1 MVTVYDKIV
10 HKKLNGVDILNIGI
24 TGSIACGKSTVS
36 NYLKSKGYIV
46 IDADRIGHEAL
57 DDDYVKEKLIV
68 AFGNEIL
75 EDNKINRQKLGELVF
90 GNSSNLNVL
99 NSIIHPEIRKKI
111 LEKID
116 KNNDKELIFID
127 VALLFEAKF
136 DDLVDKIIVV
146 YVDENTQL
154 TRLMKRNSISKKE
167 ALSRIVSQMSPTEK
181 AKLGDYTV
189 NNNLDVINTYE
200 QVDKV
205 LSELKKGRCK

>member
-1 MVTVYDKIV
+1 MI
-10 HKKLNGVDILNIGI
+10 IGI

-46 IDADRIGHEAL
+46 IDADKIGHEAL

-116 KNNDKELIFID
+116 KNNDKEFIFID

-146 YVDENTQL
+146 YVDKNTQL
-154 TRLMKRNSISKKE
+154 TRLMKRNSISEKE
-167 ALSRIVSQMSPTEK
+167 ALSRIVSQMSPIEK

-205 LSELKKGRCK
+205 LSELKKGYCK

>member
-1 MVTVYDKIV
+1 MI
-10 HKKLNGVDILNIGI
+10 IAI
-24 TGSIACGKSTVS
+24 TGSIAWGKSTVS

-46 IDADRIGHEAL
+46 IDADKIGHEAL
-57 DDDYVKEKLIV
+57 DDDYVKEKLIL

-167 ALSRIVSQMSPTEK
+167 ALSRIVSQMSPIEK

>member
-1 MVTVYDKIV
+1 MI
-10 HKKLNGVDILNIGI
+10 IGI

-46 IDADRIGHEAL
+46 IDADKIGHEAL
-57 DDDYVKEKLIV
+57 DDDYVKEKLIL

-146 YVDENTQL
+146 YVDKNTQL

-167 ALSRIVSQMSPTEK
+167 ALSRIVNQMNPIEK

>member
-1 MVTVYDKIV
+1 MI
-10 HKKLNGVDILNIGI
+10 IGI

-46 IDADRIGHEAL
+46 IDADTIGHEAL
-57 DDDYVKEKLIV
+57 DDDYVKEKLIL

-146 YVDENTQL
+146 YVDKNTQL

>member
-1 MVTVYDKIV
+1 MI
-10 HKKLNGVDILNIGI
+10 IGI

-57 DDDYVKEKLIV
+57 DDDYVKEKLIL

-167 ALSRIVSQMSPTEK
+167 ALSRIVSQMSPIEK

-205 LSELKKGRCK
+205 LSELKKGYCK

>member
-1 MVTVYDKIV
+1 MI
-10 HKKLNGVDILNIGI
+10 IGI

-46 IDADRIGHEAL
+46 IDADKIGHEAL
-57 DDDYVKEKLIV
+57 DDDYVKEKLIL

-75 EDNKINRQKLGELVF
+75 DDNKINRQKLGELVF

-116 KNNDKELIFID
+116 KNNDKEFIFID

-146 YVDENTQL
+146 YVDKNTQL

-167 ALSRIVSQMSPTEK
+167 ALSRIVSQMSPIEK

-205 LSELKKGRCK
+205 LSELKKGYCK

>member
-1 MVTVYDKIV
+1 MI
-10 HKKLNGVDILNIGI
+10 IGI

-46 IDADRIGHEAL
+46 IDADKIGHEAL
-57 DDDYVKEKLIV
+57 DDDYVKEKLIL

-90 GNSSNLNVL
+90 GSSSNLNVL
-99 NSIIHPEIRKKI
+99 NSIVHPEIRKKI

-116 KNNDKELIFID
+116 TNNDKELIFID

-167 ALSRIVSQMSPTEK
+167 ALSRIVSQMSPIEK

>member
-1 MVTVYDKIV
+1 MI
-10 HKKLNGVDILNIGI
+10 IGI

-46 IDADRIGHEAL
+46 IDADKIGHEAL
-57 DDDYVKEKLIV
+57 DDDYVKEKLIL

-127 VALLFEAKF
+127 VVLLFEAKF

-146 YVDENTQL
+146 YVDKNTQL

-167 ALSRIVSQMSPTEK
+167 ALSRIVSQMSPIEK

-189 NNNLDVINTYE
+189 NNNFDVINTYE

>member
-1 MVTVYDKIV
+1 MI
-10 HKKLNGVDILNIGI
+10 IGI

-36 NYLKSKGYIV
+36 NYLKSKGYAV
-46 IDADRIGHEAL
+46 IDADKIGHEAL
-57 DDDYVKEKLIV
+57 EDNYVKEKLIL

-146 YVDENTQL
+146 YVDKNTQL

-167 ALSRIVSQMSPTEK
+167 ALSRIVSQMSPIEK

>member
-1 MVTVYDKIV
+1 MI
-10 HKKLNGVDILNIGI
+10 IGI

-57 DDDYVKEKLIV
+57 DDDYVKEKLV
-68 AFGNEIL
+68 LAFGNEIL
-75 EDNKINRQKLGELVF
+75 EDNKISRQKLGELVF

-146 YVDENTQL
+146 YVDKNTQL

-167 ALSRIVSQMSPTEK
+167 ALSRIVSQMSPIEK

-205 LSELKKGRCK
+205 LSELKKGYCK

>member
-1 MVTVYDKIV
+1 MI
-10 HKKLNGVDILNIGI
+10 IGI

-46 IDADRIGHEAL
+46 IDADKIGHEAL
-57 DDDYVKEKLIV
+57 DDDYVKEKLIL

-90 GNSSNLNVL
+90 GSSSNLNVL
-99 NSIIHPEIRKKI
+99 NSIVHPEIRKKI

-116 KNNDKELIFID
+116 KNNDQEFIFID

-167 ALSRIVSQMSPTEK
+167 ALSRIVSQMSPIEK

-205 LSELKKGRCK
+205 LSELKKGYCK

>member
-1 MVTVYDKIV
+1 MI
-10 HKKLNGVDILNIGI
+10 IGI

-46 IDADRIGHEAL
+46 IDADKIGHEAL
-57 DDDYVKEKLIV
+57 DDDYVKEKLIL

-116 KNNDKELIFID
+116 KNNDKEFIFID

-146 YVDENTQL
+146 YVDKNTQL

-167 ALSRIVSQMSPTEK
+167 ALSRIVSQMSPIEK

-205 LSELKKGRCK
+205 LSELKKGYCK

>member
-1 MVTVYDKIV
+1 MI
-10 HKKLNGVDILNIGI
+10 IGI
-24 TGSIACGKSTVS
+24 TGSIACGKSTIS

-46 IDADRIGHEAL
+46 IDADKIGHEAL
-57 DDDYVKEKLIV
+57 DDDYVKEKLIL

-146 YVDENTQL
+146 YVDKNTQL

>member
-1 MVTVYDKIV
+1 MI
-10 HKKLNGVDILNIGI
+10 IGI

-46 IDADRIGHEAL
+46 IDADKIGHEAL
-57 DDDYVKEKLIV
+57 DDDYVKEKLIL

-75 EDNKINRQKLGELVF
+75 EDNKINRQKLGELIF

-146 YVDENTQL
+146 YVDKNTQL

-167 ALSRIVSQMSPTEK
+167 ALSRIVSQMSPIEK

>member
-1 MVTVYDKIV
+1 MI
-10 HKKLNGVDILNIGI
+10 IGI

-46 IDADRIGHEAL
+46 IDADKIGHEAL
-57 DDDYVKEKLIV
+57 DDDYVKEKLIL

-75 EDNKINRQKLGELVF
+75 DDNKINRQKLGELVF

-99 NSIIHPEIRKKI
+99 NSIVHPEIRKKI

-167 ALSRIVSQMSPTEK
+167 ALSRIVSQMSPIEK

-205 LSELKKGRCK
+205 LSELKKGYCK

>member
-1 MVTVYDKIV
+1 MI
-10 HKKLNGVDILNIGI
+10 IGI

-46 IDADRIGHEAL
+46 IDADKIGHEAL
-57 DDDYVKEKLIV
+57 DDDYVKEKLIL

-75 EDNKINRQKLGELVF
+75 DDNKINRQKLGELVF

-146 YVDENTQL
+146 YVDKNTQL
-154 TRLMKRNSISKKE
+154 TRLMKRNSISEKE
-167 ALSRIVSQMSPTEK
+167 ALSRIVSQMSPIEK

-205 LSELKKGRCK
+205 LSELKKGNCK

>member
-1 MVTVYDKIV
+1 MI
-10 HKKLNGVDILNIGI
+10 IGI

-46 IDADRIGHEAL
+46 IDADKIGHEAL
-57 DDDYVKEKLIV
+57 DDDYVKEKLIL

-75 EDNKINRQKLGELVF
+75 DDNKINRQKLGELVF

-146 YVDENTQL
+146 YVDKNTQL
-154 TRLMKRNSISKKE
+154 TRLMKRNFISKKE

-205 LSELKKGRCK
+205 LSELKKGSCK

>member
-1 MVTVYDKIV
+1 MI
-10 HKKLNGVDILNIGI
+10 IGI

-46 IDADRIGHEAL
+46 IDADKIGHEAL
-57 DDDYVKEKLIV
+57 DDDYVKEKLIL

-99 NSIIHPEIRKKI
+99 NNIIHPEIRKKI

-146 YVDENTQL
+146 YVDKNTQL

-167 ALSRIVSQMSPTEK
+167 ALSRIVSQMSPIEK

-205 LSELKKGRCK
+205 LSELKKGYCK

>member
-1 MVTVYDKIV
+1 MI
-10 HKKLNGVDILNIGI
+10 IGI

-46 IDADRIGHEAL
+46 IDADKIGHEAL
-57 DDDYVKEKLIV
+57 DDDYVKEKLIL

-75 EDNKINRQKLGELVF
+75 ENNKINRQKLGELVF

>member
-1 MVTVYDKIV
+1 MI
-10 HKKLNGVDILNIGI
+10 IGI

-46 IDADRIGHEAL
+46 IDADKIGHEAL
-57 DDDYVKEKLIV
+57 DDDYVKEKLIL

-90 GNSSNLNVL
+90 GNSNNLNIL
-99 NSIIHPEIRKKI
+99 NSIIHPEIRRRI
-111 LEKID
+111 LEEID
-116 KNNDKELIFID
+116 KNNDQEFIFID

-167 ALSRIVSQMSPTEK
+167 ALSRIVSQMSPIEK

>member
-1 MVTVYDKIV
+1 MI
-10 HKKLNGVDILNIGI
+10 IGI

-46 IDADRIGHEAL
+46 IDADKIGHEAL

-167 ALSRIVSQMSPTEK
+167 ALSRIVSQMSPIEK

>member
-1 MVTVYDKIV
+1 MI
-10 HKKLNGVDILNIGI
+10 IGI
-24 TGSIACGKSTVS
+24 TGSIACGKSTIS

-46 IDADRIGHEAL
+46 IDADKIGHEAL
-57 DDDYVKEKLIV
+57 DDDYVKEKLIL

-167 ALSRIVSQMSPTEK
+167 ALSRIVSQMSPIEK

-205 LSELKKGRCK
+205 LSELKKGYCK

>member
-1 MVTVYDKIV
+1 MI
-10 HKKLNGVDILNIGI
+10 IGI

-46 IDADRIGHEAL
+46 IDADKIGHEAL
-57 DDDYVKEKLIV
+57 DDDYVKEKLV
-68 AFGNEIL
+68 LAFGNEIL
-75 EDNKINRQKLGELVF
+75 EDNKISRQKLGELVF

-167 ALSRIVSQMSPTEK
+167 ALSRIVSQMSPIEK

-205 LSELKKGRCK
+205 LSELKKGYCK

>member
-1 MVTVYDKIV
+1 MI
-10 HKKLNGVDILNIGI
+10 IGI

-46 IDADRIGHEAL
+46 IDADKIGHEAL
-57 DDDYVKEKLIV
+57 DDDYVKEKLIL

-90 GNSSNLNVL
+90 GSSSNLNVL
-99 NSIIHPEIRKKI
+99 NSIVHPEIRKKI

-146 YVDENTQL
+146 YVDKNTQL
-154 TRLMKRNSISKKE
+154 TRLMKRNSISEKE
-167 ALSRIVSQMSPTEK
+167 ALSRIVSQMSPIEK

>member
-1 MVTVYDKIV
+1 MI
-10 HKKLNGVDILNIGI
+10 IGI
-24 TGSIACGKSTVS
+24 TGSIACGKSTIS

-46 IDADRIGHEAL
+46 IDADKIGHEAL
-57 DDDYVKEKLIV
+57 DDDYVKEKLIL

-146 YVDENTQL
+146 YVDKNTQL

-167 ALSRIVSQMSPTEK
+167 ALSRIVSQMSPIEK

-205 LSELKKGRCK
+205 LSELKKGYCK

>member
-1 MVTVYDKIV
+1 MI
-10 HKKLNGVDILNIGI
+10 IGI
-24 TGSIACGKSTVS
+24 TGSIACGKSTIS

-46 IDADRIGHEAL
+46 IDADKIGHEAL
-57 DDDYVKEKLIV
+57 DDDYVKEKLIL

-111 LEKID
+111 LQKID
-116 KNNDKELIFID
+116 KNNDKEFIFID

-146 YVDENTQL
+146 YVDKNTQL

-167 ALSRIVSQMSPTEK
+167 ALSRIVSQMSPIEK

-205 LSELKKGRCK
+205 LSELKKGNCK

>member
-1 MVTVYDKIV
+1 MI
-10 HKKLNGVDILNIGI
+10 IGI
-24 TGSIACGKSTVS
+24 TGSIACGKSLVS
-36 NYLKSKGYIV
+36 NYLQEKGYTV
-46 IDADRIGHEAL
+46 IDADKIGHEAL
-57 DDDYVKEKLIV
+57 DDDYVKEKLIL

-146 YVDENTQL
+146 YVDKNTQL

-167 ALSRIVSQMSPTEK
+167 ALSRIVSQMSPIEK

>member
-1 MVTVYDKIV
+1 MI
-10 HKKLNGVDILNIGI
+10 IGI

-46 IDADRIGHEAL
+46 IDADKIGHEAL
-57 DDDYVKEKLIV
+57 DDDYVKEKLIL

-75 EDNKINRQKLGELVF
+75 DDNKINRQKLGELVF

-146 YVDENTQL
+146 YVDKNTQL

-167 ALSRIVSQMSPTEK
+167 ALSRIVSQMSPIEK

>member
-1 MVTVYDKIV
+1 MI
-10 HKKLNGVDILNIGI
+10 IGI

-57 DDDYVKEKLIV
+57 DDDYVKEKLIL

-90 GNSSNLNVL
+90 GSSSNLNVL
-99 NSIIHPEIRKKI
+99 NSIVHPEIRKKI

-167 ALSRIVSQMSPTEK
+167 ALSRIVSQMSPIEK

>member
-1 MVTVYDKIV
+1 MI
-10 HKKLNGVDILNIGI
+10 IGI

-46 IDADRIGHEAL
+46 IDADKIGHEAL
-57 DDDYVKEKLIV
+57 DDDYVKEKLIL

-75 EDNKINRQKLGELVF
+75 DDNKINRQKLGELVF

-111 LEKID
+111 LQKID
-116 KNNDKELIFID
+116 KNNDKEFIFID

-167 ALSRIVSQMSPTEK
+167 ALSRIVSQMSPIEK

>member
-1 MVTVYDKIV
+1 MI
-10 HKKLNGVDILNIGI
+10 IGI
-24 TGSIACGKSTVS
+24 TGSIACGKSTIS

-46 IDADRIGHEAL
+46 IDADKIGHEAL
-57 DDDYVKEKLIV
+57 DDDYVKEKLIL

-90 GNSSNLNVL
+90 GNSSNLNIL

-146 YVDENTQL
+146 CVDENTQL

-167 ALSRIVSQMSPTEK
+167 ALSRIVSQMSPIEK

-205 LSELKKGRCK
+205 LSELKKGNCK

>member
-1 MVTVYDKIV
+1 MI
-10 HKKLNGVDILNIGI
+10 IGI
-24 TGSIACGKSTVS
+24 TGSIACGKSTIS

-46 IDADRIGHEAL
+46 IDADKIGHEAL
-57 DDDYVKEKLIV
+57 DDDYVKEKLIL

-111 LEKID
+111 LQKID

-146 YVDENTQL
+146 YVDKNTQL

-167 ALSRIVSQMSPTEK
+167 ALSRIVSQMSPIEK

>member
-1 MVTVYDKIV
+1 MI
-10 HKKLNGVDILNIGI
+10 IGI

-46 IDADRIGHEAL
+46 IDADKIGHEAL
-57 DDDYVKEKLIV
+57 DDDYVKEKLIL

-75 EDNKINRQKLGELVF
+75 DDNKINRQKLGELVF

-111 LEKID
+111 LQKID
-116 KNNDKELIFID
+116 KNNDKEFIFID

-146 YVDENTQL
+146 YVDKNTQL

-167 ALSRIVSQMSPTEK
+167 ALSRIVSQMSPIEK

>member
-1 MVTVYDKIV
+1 MI
-10 HKKLNGVDILNIGI
+10 IGI

-46 IDADRIGHEAL
+46 IDADKIGHEAL
-57 DDDYVKEKLIV
+57 DDDYVKEKLIL

-99 NSIIHPEIRKKI
+99 NNIIHPEIRKKI

-146 YVDENTQL
+146 YVDKNTQL

-167 ALSRIVSQMSPTEK
+167 ALSRIVSQMSPIEK

>member
-1 MVTVYDKIV
+1 MI
-10 HKKLNGVDILNIGI
+10 IGI

-46 IDADRIGHEAL
+46 IDADKIGHEAL
-57 DDDYVKEKLIV
+57 DDDYVKEKLIL

-116 KNNDKELIFID
+116 KINDKELIFID

-146 YVDENTQL
+146 YVDKNTQL

-167 ALSRIVSQMSPTEK
+167 ALSRIVSQMSPIEK

>member
-1 MVTVYDKIV
+1 MI
-10 HKKLNGVDILNIGI
+10 IGI

-90 GNSSNLNVL
+90 GSSSNLNVL
-99 NSIIHPEIRKKI
+99 NSIVHPEIRKKI

-167 ALSRIVSQMSPTEK
+167 ALSRIVSQMSPIEK

>member
-1 MVTVYDKIV
+1 MI
-10 HKKLNGVDILNIGI
+10 IGI

-46 IDADRIGHEAL
+46 IDADKIGHEAL
-57 DDDYVKEKLIV
+57 DDDYVKEKLIL

-75 EDNKINRQKLGELVF
+75 DDNKINRQKLGELVF

-111 LEKID
+111 LQKID
-116 KNNDKELIFID
+116 KNNDKEFIFID

-136 DDLVDKIIVV
+136 DDLVDKIIVA
-146 YVDENTQL
+146 YVDKNTQL
-154 TRLMKRNSISKKE
+154 TRLMKRNSISEKE
-167 ALSRIVSQMSPTEK
+167 ALSRIVSQMSPIEK

>member
-1 MVTVYDKIV
+1 MI
-10 HKKLNGVDILNIGI
+10 IGI

-46 IDADRIGHEAL
+46 IDADKIGHEAL
-57 DDDYVKEKLIV
+57 DDDYVKEKLIL

-167 ALSRIVSQMSPTEK
+167 ALSRIVSQMSPIEK

-205 LSELKKGRCK
+205 LSELKKGSCK

>member
-1 MVTVYDKIV
+1 MI
-10 HKKLNGVDILNIGI
+10 IGI

-46 IDADRIGHEAL
+46 IDADKIGHEAL
-57 DDDYVKEKLIV
+57 DDDYVKEKLIL

-90 GNSSNLNVL
+90 GSSSNLNVL
-99 NSIIHPEIRKKI
+99 NSIVHPEIRKKI
-111 LEKID
+111 LQKID
-116 KNNDKELIFID
+116 KNNDKEFIFID

-167 ALSRIVSQMSPTEK
+167 ALSRIVSQMSPIEK